1 MCAAIHPGEILREE
15 YMAPLG
21 LSANA
26 FAIALGIPATRI
38 HEILHEK
45 RGVSTDTAMRLARY
59 FGTDMEMWINLQ
71 AQYEACLLK
80 RGRSSCGSSR
90 IGLYRLPFSSYG
102 KVYLSRHLV
111 GRGSGVC
118 GAVRRVS
125 QLVMAGRGTGRGLAW
140 NRPACLGYVEG
151 HGSEQGAEPEP
162 LSLRKF
168 SGNFVVRTTP
178 EMHRQ
183 LAILS
188 AEAGVSLNRYVN
200 SRLL

>member
-80 RGRSSCGSSR
+80 RGRSSCGSSS

-140 NRPACLGYVEG
+140 NRPACLGHVEG
-151 HGSEQGAEPEP
+151 HGSEQGADP
-162 LSLRKF
+162 
-168 SGNFVVRTTP
+168 
-178 EMHRQ
+178 
-183 LAILS
+183 
-188 AEAGVSLNRYVN
+188 
-200 SRLL
+200 